1 LQSGWRDHP
10 AYDCRYQTQERRTMT
25 KISYRACIAILA
37 LVCLFLGISPPV
49 RAGEDFSKITQ
60 SGILKVAVY
69 NEFAP
74 FSASDGG
81 IDIDLA
87 EALAKKTGL
96 KLSLL
101 PFPAGDDLDE
111 DLRNMVW
118 KGHYLG
124 YGPADVMLHVPVD
137 PRLMKQ
143 NDKVEIFAP
152 YHREVVRL
160 VTDVRKVPQ
169 LENLDS
175 IAGKKIGVEKV
186 SISAVVL
193 LGAEDG
199 KFRDDVKIYPTATA
213 ALEQLKAGEL
223 DGVVANLSEIESVLR
238 ADPNYRIS
246 EVAFQRLPPK
256 GWVVGMAVK
265 KSDPE
270 LVKLLQDAT
279 NALVASGEM
288 AAIFA
293 KHGVKVLTP

>member
-1 LQSGWRDHP
+1 
-10 AYDCRYQTQERRTMT
+10 
-25 KISYRACIAILA
+25 
-37 LVCLFLGISPPV
+37 
-49 RAGEDFSKITQ
+49 
-60 SGILKVAVY
+60 
-69 NEFAP
+69 
-74 FSASDGG
+74 
-81 IDIDLA
+81 
-87 EALAKKTGL
+87 L

-152 YHREVVRL
+152 YHRELVRL
-160 VTDVRKVPQ
+160 VTDVRKVARF
-169 LENLDS
+169 EDLDS

-223 DGVVANLSEIESVLR
+223 DGVVASLSEIESVLR
-238 ADPNYRIS
+238 GDPNYRIS
-246 EVAFQRLPPK
+246 EAMFQRLPPE
-256 GWVVGMAVK
+256 GWVLGMAVK

-279 NALVASGEM
+279 NALAASGEM

-293 KHGVKVLTP
+293 KHGVKLLTP